1 MSSERRRFGLIDS
14 PAEGAHCD
22 HPRSFDL
29 LLPRVRALPDHGTAP
44 LWVAG
49 RLTCRTLS
57 LTRRGCTNFQRPPAS
72 ALCARTHQLGPQSAD
87 RYGWRRGKQM
97 STILIV
103 ILVLFLLGTGGLGI
117 FSLPSVT
124 PAGHVSVVA
133 NDSRFARRTKRDLA
147 S

>member
-1 MSSERRRFGLIDS
+1 
-14 PAEGAHCD
+14 
-22 HPRSFDL
+22 
-29 LLPRVRALPDHGTAP
+29 
-44 LWVAG
+44 
-49 RLTCRTLS
+49 
-57 LTRRGCTNFQRPPAS
+57 
-72 ALCARTHQLGPQSAD
+72 
-87 RYGWRRGKQM
+87 M